1 METLSKVIEKNRII
15 GGYTVTVKD
24 DWVYKAKKIH
34 LSETEKD
41 LYLEKFGENS
51 VTFSEFYQWFKT
63 IKKSPK

>member
-1 METLSKVIEKNRII
+1 METLLKVFEKDRII

-51 VTFSEFYQWFKT
+51 VTFNEFYEWFKT